1 MKRNEESPYPAIT
14 VLHVLP
20 SLTVGGIETMMTR
33 FLSECPQEIDYRLLI
48 LSTEDATAISL
59 PAKVRPSIQYFGAS
73 TSPITYL
80 RAAYKLVKNRSAI
93 IVSSTWKAALVVWIA
108 KRFSTIAR
116 HVAFTH
122 RSTEAHHID
131 GILRSW
137 QVKDSLFNLADSES
151 SAEWVSR
158 ATCRSDVTVINP
170 IFLPL
175 IESSPKPQN
184 LTICFIGR
192 LASVKNLET
201 VFKLIEALVAQ
212 GLSLTFH
219 IYGPDAGKKH
229 LVDEWITKHQNDR
242 IHRNLQLAY
251 LGPLPPQ
258 EVHQVAA
265 RYHFIVSC
273 SHTEGFAMSI
283 AEAMQVGTIPIVG
296 KIGGPTTYC
305 RSDNS
310 ISLDDYTDASI
321 ENVVRKVREIWH
333 EPSRYCSMSES
344 ARRTF
349 ITNQFFPFRY
359 VAFLKQVAAMPV
371 RPRRNACTE

>member
-1 MKRNEESPYPAIT
+1 MKRDEKTSPYPAIT

-33 FLSECPQEIDYRLLI
+33 FLSECSQEIDYRLLI
-48 LSTEDATAISL
+48 LSTEDATAISM

-80 RAAYKLVKNRSAI
+80 RAAHKLVKNRSAI

-108 KRFSTIAR
+108 KRLSTIAS

-122 RSTEAHHID
+122 RSTTAHHID
-131 GILRSW
+131 GILRAW
-137 QVKDSLFNLADSES
+137 QVKDSLFNLADSQS

-158 ATCRSDVTVINP
+158 ETGRSDVTVINP
-170 IFLPL
+170 IFLSL
-175 IESSPKPQN
+175 IDSTPKPKN
-184 LTICFIGR
+184 LSICFIGR
-192 LASVKNLET
+192 LAPVKNLET
-201 VFKLIEALVAQ
+201 VIKVVEALVAQ

-219 IYGPDAGKKH
+219 IYGPDAGKKQ
-229 LVDEWITKHQNDR
+229 LVDEWIAKNQGEHINK
-242 IHRNLQLAY
+242 NLQLAY
-251 LGPLPPQ
+251 LGALPPQ
-258 EVHQVAA
+258 EVHEVAA

-305 RSDNS
+305 CPENS
-310 ISLDDYTDASI
+310 ISLDDYTDTSI

-333 EPSRYCSMSES
+333 EPSLYRSMSES

-349 ITNQFFPFRY
+349 ITTQLFPFRY
-359 VAFLKQVAAMPV
+359 IAFLKQVAAMPV
-371 RPRRNACTE
+371 RTRRN